1 MTVEEE
7 KKLFAEFYMAKLFLK
22 DQEFDVTEDILIL
35 TSDSDKV
42 LRAEQ
47 EKEPQDNDYAVNI
60 RRDCRSVL
68 KYTQIVLIILINLLQ
83 DHKGRL

>member
-47 EKEPQDNDYAVNI
+47 EKEPQDND
-60 RRDCRSVL
+60 
-68 KYTQIVLIILINLLQ
+68 
-83 DHKGRL
+83 